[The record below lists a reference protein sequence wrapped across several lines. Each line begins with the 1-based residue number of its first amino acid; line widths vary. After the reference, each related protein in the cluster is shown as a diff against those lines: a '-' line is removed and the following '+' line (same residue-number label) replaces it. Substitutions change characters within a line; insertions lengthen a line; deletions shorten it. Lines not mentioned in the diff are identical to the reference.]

1 MRCTWPVVA
10 LAALALTHHL
20 VASSHAEVVAPISSE
35 EGPSWYGAGAGAGS
49 AHRAQA
55 TGSQRASPLANTSSS
70 TFPNLTSACSG
81 QAASPTCVLVNVTIN
96 MTAAVG
102 GVVDVIPQSLVLSQV
117 QVLAPPCE
125 AGPNCENG
133 QWDLQVAGNLTLGNG
148 TVVQTSSAEIV
159 VRGGLRRRGTG
170 WDAPDVV
177 GRSREGKGRGGG
189 VCVRVW
195 VTGRELGVGL
205 DGGVGPLPP
214 TGARARVSPWQTP
227 PPPHACSTL
236 WLVGAWCCGCGT
248 GVALGVGVWS
258 ALCV

>member
-1 MRCTWPVVA
+1 MLSLRCDFQPCVMVPFLWPVVA
-10 LAALALTHHL
+10 LAALAALLTHHL
-20 VASSHAEVVAPISSE
+20 VASSHAEVVAPISNE
-35 EGPSWYGAGAGAGS
+35 EGSWYGAGAGAGS

-55 TGSQRASPLANTSSS
+55 TGSQRPSPLANTSSS

-148 TVVQTSSAEIV
+148 TMVQTSSAEIV
-159 VRGGLRRRGTG
+159 VRDELRRRGTG

-177 GRSREGKGRGGG
+177 GRSREGKGRGVVGC
-189 VCVRVW
+189 VC
-195 VTGRELGVGL
+195 LGN
-205 DGGVGPLPP
+205 
-214 TGARARVSPWQTP
+214 R
-227 PPPHACSTL
+227 
-236 WLVGAWCCGCGT
+236 
-248 GVALGVGVWS
+248 ALGLMGVPQLAQVPVCPRGKPHPHPTRVQPCS
-258 ALCV
+258 L